1 MADVEPVQE
10 AAMAAI
16 EERMLADVDR
26 FSPEALFKTWLLP
39 MAALCADRLQ
49 DTLRQGKE

>member
-1 MADVEPVQE
+1 MAE
-10 AAMAAI
+10 I

-26 FSPEALFKTWLLP
+26 FSPEALFKTWLP
-39 MAALCADRLQ
+39 MAALSADRLQ

>member
-1 MADVEPVQE
+1 MAE
-10 AAMAAI
+10 I

-26 FSPEALFKTWLLP
+26 FSPEALFKTWLP
-39 MAALCADRLQ
+39 MAGLSADRLQ